1 MAFLTL
7 LRVAARRRRRWP
19 SPLRLASKLA
29 SLAAPP
35 ACGRGFEGGYS
46 AAMPALA
53 NMSSPSPS
61 PSVVA
66 APSSLALAFLRL
78 SKLVHTLFQSP
89 LVAALYYS
97 MARVSKKF
105 ACSPPFS
112 TRSDERLV
120 GEECVYS

>member
-89 LVAALYYS
+89 RVAALRSEEQTSVLQSLIPISY
-97 MARVSKKF
+97 AVFCLNTKK
-105 ACSPPFS
+105 
-112 TRSDERLV
+112 TI
-120 GEECVYS
+120 